1 VLTCAGPRGKTH
13 VSIIFVF
20 SWMYF
25 SVVRWLQG
33 WLLARKTDDETVQH
47 K

>member
-1 VLTCAGPRGKTH
+1 
-13 VSIIFVF
+13 
-20 SWMYF
+20 MYF

-33 WLLARKTDDETVQH
+33 WLLARKADEETVQH